1 MWLSVTHGGA
11 ITPLQ
16 KRHKAQEA
24 ERAARVPSKKEMVL
38 GVEREPDPK
47 LCPLL
52 TLLSLDAGLS
62 NTSCVTHINITVTS

>member
-11 ITPLQ
+11 IIPLQ
-16 KRHKAQEA
+16 KRQKAQEA

-38 GVEREPDPK
+38 GVEHKPK

-62 NTSCVTHINITVTS
+62 NTSCITHINITVTS